1 MTKVF
6 DGKGSQPD
14 LFAAA
19 TRFVLDENEGLLLA
33 MFGGRT
39 ARMLFFTGTDEQVRA
54 TLDGFK
60 VLSWSELSYYVPG
73 EEDDSKTRLANIEQ
87 LVELGRS
94 LLVTCS
100 LSIESGIAG
109 TEERLAARAA
119 SGLEASN
126 WYFQELGPTVLA
138 AMHNKRH
145 HGAHTY
151 VGSGKWWRLHL
162 EMMSLN
168 YALRAKRIVNNVAH
182 PKKKE
187 LPNNRGSKPDTDL
200 RNHRDLLTL
209 VELRILPGNHQRSVR
224 DALAFECDLNSAQL
238 PQAGAGELPV
248 PLNTLVREA
257 ARCWSKL
264 HGQKL
269 GDWRTPRLSPM
280 GAARTVAQCFRHE
293 ACECFYEFTGHWK
306 SDEKYCLVVRKSG
319 ECHDNP
325 RQARR
330 ARSEAQNA
338 KQPTTEQVLVFRTF
352 SRTRANDR
360 QSDTDTESS
369 RRWHCQEGIFS

>member
-1 MTKVF
+1 MPSPCCSPLSGPDRHLALAGCLLVQLLLGWCSATGSLPLSWEGFCRVRVFIRSFFALGLHVCVGTMTKVF

-162 EMMSLN
+162 E
-168 YALRAKRIVNNVAH
+168 H
-182 PKKKE
+182 
-187 LPNNRGSKPDTDL
+187 
-200 RNHRDLLTL
+200 
-209 VELRILPGNHQRSVR
+209 
-224 DALAFECDLNSAQL
+224 
-238 PQAGAGELPV
+238 
-248 PLNTLVREA
+248 
-257 ARCWSKL
+257 
-264 HGQKL
+264 
-269 GDWRTPRLSPM
+269 
-280 GAARTVAQCFRHE
+280 
-293 ACECFYEFTGHWK
+293 
-306 SDEKYCLVVRKSG
+306 LVV
-319 ECHDNP
+319 P
-325 RQARR
+325 
-330 ARSEAQNA
+330 
-338 KQPTTEQVLVFRTF
+338 VFLSWQFVVFVFYRC
-352 SRTRANDR
+352 S
-360 QSDTDTESS
+360 
-369 RRWHCQEGIFS
+369 

>member
-168 YALRAKRIVNNVAH
+168 YALRAKRIVNNVAGLHLKTHQLSEILLYSKAH

-325 RQARR
+325 RQARQH
-330 ARSEAQNA
+330 AMQG
-338 KQPTTEQVLVFRTF
+338 
-352 SRTRANDR
+352 